1 MHVKCYQFGRVIYIP
16 EQKFILILVSGV
28 DIVRP
33 EQFPDPAA
41 FLTCS
46 FVSAIRGMVQATMLF
61 SLLWIGFPG
70 WVVYSTLF

>member
-1 MHVKCYQFGRVIYIP
+1 MLSIWKGDLYPRAKVYID
-16 EQKFILILVSGV
+16 SGSWL